1 MGQKE
6 FGVDAI
12 EDLLDFGLTASFEA
26 LPEPV
31 IERTRLAILDTLAA
45 MAAGVRG
52 EGMAGLTELY
62 AGWGGTPQA
71 TAISAGKKL
80 PMGHAALLNGVAARA
95 WDLDD
100 VHEQNTCH
108 INANIVPAVL
118 AVAEAKGG
126 VSGRDLIVAVTVG
139 AEMVCRLSSAPR
151 ISFSETGS
159 SMSYQC
165 GFYGAALAAARLLGL
180 SKDRT
185 RHALGIAHARVAGNQ
200 QGYLAGAMTVRLM
213 QGVAA
218 EGGVLSALMAA
229 HGLTGSS
236 EILEGRFGYY
246 HVYHR
251 GRYDRSAL
259 VDGLGRDRWLMLE
272 PSIKPP
278 YPCCKYTHGPI
289 EATVEAVR
297 SLDVAPEDIESIK
310 VRVTNREVH
319 DLVCLSRERKWN
331 PQSLTDAQFS
341 LPFTVAY
348 AAANRKVGLETFQP
362 SGLSDE
368 RARALLPRVETI
380 LDLEGQGE
388 GRGVFPMPGV
398 VTVKDRSGR
407 MIERRVEFVKGHPK
421 NPMDFDD
428 VAEKFHACASLG
440 MPGWNGADLL
450 IDAVRTIETIED
462 PGSLLRLC
470 QPGQNTVRAVA

>member
-1 MGQKE
+1 MM
-6 FGVDAI
+6 DAV
-12 EDLLDFGLTASFEA
+12 EGLLDFGLGTSFED
-26 LPEPV
+26 LPATV
-31 IERTRLAILDTLAA
+31 VERSRLAILDTLAA
-45 MAAGVRG
+45 MVAGVSG
-52 EGMAGLTELY
+52 EGVAGLTDLY
-62 AGWGGTPQA
+62 AGWGGSPEA
-71 TAISAGKKL
+71 TALSAGMKL

-118 AVAEAKGG
+118 AVAEARGG
-126 VSGRDLIVAVTVG
+126 ISGEELIVAVTVG

-180 SKDRT
+180 SKDAT
-185 RHALGIAHARVAGNQ
+185 RHSLGIAHARVAGNQ

-213 QGVAA
+213 QGIAA
-218 EGGVLSALMAA
+218 EGGLLSALMAER
-229 HGLTGSS
+229 GLTGSA

-251 GRYDRSAL
+251 GKYDRAAL
-259 VDGLGRDRWLMLE
+259 LDGLGGERWLMLE

-297 SLDVAPEDIESIK
+297 ALDVAPEDIESIK

-348 AAANRKVGLETFQP
+348 AAANRQVGLDTFQP
-362 SGLSDE
+362 AGLADS
-368 RARALLPRVETI
+368 RARALLPRIEAV
-380 LDLEGQGE
+380 LDLEAQGE

-398 VTVKDRSGR
+398 VTVKDRAGR
-407 MIERRVEFVKGHPK
+407 VVERRVEFVKGHPK
-421 NPMDFDD
+421 NPMSFED
-428 VAEKFHACASLG
+428 VAGKFRLCAGLG
-440 MPGWNGADLL
+440 QPGWNGADLA
-450 IDAVRTIETIED
+450 IDAVRTLETLDD
-462 PGSLLRLC
+462 PGSLVRACL
-470 QPGQNTVRAVA
+470 PGQAVRAVA